1 MSLNEIVLKTRNL
14 LSRLLG
20 EKFELVLELEHDL
33 GMVKIDPAQ
42 VQQILFNLVLNAR
55 DAMPQGGRIQ
65 VTTGHCNLKSVE
77 GTKSH
82 SPGVFLSV
90 KDVGCGMSAETRAR
104 LFEPF
109 FTTKVARQRHGAWI
123 VHRPEH
129 RDRQRW
135 ERGSRQ
141 RTRPGHAGH
150 RVPAASCR
158 CSCRHHQ
165 SLSLCIRH
173 GETILLTEDNVAVR
187 QAAVRILSE
196 CGYVVLEAASGPE
209 AIAIARDH
217 SGKIDLLLADVD
229 MPGMSG
235 HETALQICVRTA
247 AVESALH
254 VRLRATRAESR
265 GSHSLFQKAIHQFRT
280 ARETARDFQTADST
294 PTEIQEAKAREAMT
308 TAEITLPA
316 TPQIEGAN
324 FLNILIVDD
333 ERSIRE
339 ACREVAQSL
348 GFNTFVADSAEHAYR
363 LLDSQ
368 GIDAVLLD
376 LRLPGAGGLEAL
388 NRIKS
393 LRPDA
398 VIVVVTGYGTV
409 QSAVQAMKNGAY
421 DYVTKPFSL
430 DELKLL
436 LDRVA
441 SHLKLKSENR
451 ILREKIKS
459 KQGFGSIIGR
469 SPEMEKLYRIV
480 AKAAHSTH
488 PVLILGES
496 GTGKELVARSI
507 HFSGPFRDK
516 PFIPVD
522 CGSLVPTLIESE
534 LFGHTKGAFTGAHHA
549 KDGLLSIAEGGT
561 VFLDEVGELP
571 TDLQAKL
578 LRAIQEKEI
587 RPVGGTKQIPINV
600 RILAATNRDLEEG
613 VSQGTFRRDLYY
625 RLNVLSL
632 RIPSLRERRQ
642 DIPILATHFL
652 ERQTRS
658 SGNERTLSDDA
669 MKAMLAYDWPGN
681 VRELENCLERACAFT
696 TGPMIHL
703 GDLPAAISQLQGTEC
718 VGDWS

>member
-1 MSLNEIVLKTRNL
+1 
-14 LSRLLG
+14 
-20 EKFELVLELEHDL
+20 
-33 GMVKIDPAQ
+33 
-42 VQQILFNLVLNAR
+42 
-55 DAMPQGGRIQ
+55 
-65 VTTGHCNLKSVE
+65 
-77 GTKSH
+77 
-82 SPGVFLSV
+82 
-90 KDVGCGMSAETRAR
+90 
-104 LFEPF
+104 
-109 FTTKVARQRHGAWI
+109 
-123 VHRPEH
+123 
-129 RDRQRW
+129 
-135 ERGSRQ
+135 
-141 RTRPGHAGH
+141 
-150 RVPAASCR
+150 
-158 CSCRHHQ
+158 
-165 SLSLCIRH
+165 
-173 GETILLTEDNVAVR
+173 
-187 QAAVRILSE
+187 
-196 CGYVVLEAASGPE
+196 
-209 AIAIARDH
+209 
-217 SGKIDLLLADVD
+217 
-229 MPGMSG
+229 
-235 HETALQICVRTA
+235 
-247 AVESALH
+247 
-254 VRLRATRAESR
+254 
-265 GSHSLFQKAIHQFRT
+265 
-280 ARETARDFQTADST
+280 
-294 PTEIQEAKAREAMT
+294 MT
-308 TAEITLPA
+308 TAEATLPT

-324 FLNILIVDD
+324 FLNLLIVDD
-333 ERSIRE
+333 ERAIRE

-348 GFNTFVADSAEHAYR
+348 GFNTFGADSAEHAYR
-363 LLDSQ
+363 LLESQ

-376 LRLPGAGGLEAL
+376 LRLPRAGGMEAL
-388 NRIKS
+388 NQIKS
-393 LRPDA
+393 RRPDA

-430 DELKLL
+430 DELKQL

-441 SHLKLKSENR
+441 NHLKLKSENR

-534 LFGHTKGAFTGAHHA
+534 LFGHTKGAFTGAQHA

-587 RPVGGTKQIPINV
+587 RPVGSTKHISINV

-613 VSQGTFRRDLYY
+613 VAQGTFRRDLYY

-642 DIPILATHFL
+642 DIPILAAHFL
-652 ERQTRS
+652 ERQSRASGAERS
-658 SGNERTLSDDA
+658 LSDEA
-669 MKAMLAYDWPGN
+669 LKVMLAYDWPGN
-681 VRELENCLERACAFT
+681 VRELENCVERACAFT
-696 TGPMIHL
+696 TGPVIHV
-703 GDLPAAISQLQGTEC
+703 GDLPPAIGQLQGADSPSNGSGANKITPMSELERQTILNAIAQLN
-718 VGDWS
+718 GDKLKAARMLGIGKTTLYRKLKEYSTRS